1 MDGEEEPLVQ
11 AYKLDF
17 NIPAA
22 GGIFDTLDNER
33 LGYGK
38 PYTPDAQEE
47 NEQ

>member
-1 MDGEEEPLVQ
+1 VDGEEETLLKS
-11 AYKLDF
+11 YKLDF

-22 GGIFDTLDNER
+22 SSIFDLLDDER

-38 PYTPDAQEE
+38 PRTPDAQEE